1 MGIPVAVHDGTVS
14 VATQVNQR
22 RADKGSP
29 ADWPGVAKTA
39 PDKTVQLQLSPPKKM
54 CEATTVDLIH
64 LTFATAPDKTVQ
76 LQLSP
81 PKKCVKQPL
90 WILPI

>member
-1 MGIPVAVHDGTVS
+1 MCEATTV
-14 VATQVNQR
+14 
-22 RADKGSP
+22 DLIHLKFE
-29 ADWPGVAKTA
+29 TA
-39 PDKTVQLQLSPPKKM
+39 PDKTVQLQLSPQKKL

-64 LTFATAPDKTVQ
+64 LKFETAPDKTVQ

-81 PKKCVKQPL
+81 QKKCVKQPL